1 MLRLDPLKEEKKVQ
15 KTQKQKGKVIAVQ
28 GPIVIVRFEP
38 GSATA
43 AIYDILEATNYKGQ
57 RVVLEVVEYLGRRVD
72 DVSNI
77 VKCIPLT
84 SIFGLQ
90 KNAEVFNTGSMI
102 NTPVGKEVCSRILN
116 VLGEPIDKK
125 GPINAKIKKPIRMKE
140 NATLNIERANQ
151 MRFEVMETG
160 IKVID
165 LLFPLIKGSKTGIL
179 GGAALGKSILILE
192 LMHNV
197 IKKQKGFCIFTG
209 VGERVREG
217 NELYN
222 EMLKQKILD
231 RSILVYGQMNESAG
245 VRFEAVHTGVTLAE
259 HFQEE
264 NEDVLFFVDSVY
276 RFAQAGSELSTLL
289 GRIPSET
296 GYQPTLTSEMSD
308 FQERIRSG
316 RNAAVTAVEAVYVP
330 SDDLTDPAV
339 VCIFSYLE
347 SILILSREH
356 VQLGFHPAIDPLLSS
371 CSYLDPVIIG
381 KAHFKVAQDVLRIL
395 NKHEELRRIV
405 SIIGVEELSKEDRIL
420 FERARRLRHF
430 LTQPFFTAELY
441 TGKKGEYVPLEKT
454 LDSCRKIISGELDK
468 KPAEDLYMIGSL

>member
-1 MLRLDPLKEEKKVQ
+1 VEKE
-15 KTQKQKGKVIAVQ
+15 KTQKGKIIAVQ
-28 GPIVIVRFEP
+28 GPIVIVRFDP
-38 GSATA
+38 NSVKV
-43 AIYDILEATNYKGQ
+43 AIYDILETKAYNGQ
-57 RVVLEVVEYLGRRVD
+57 RVVLEVVEYMNETGN
-72 DVSNI
+72 DVSSV

-90 KNAEVFNTGSMI
+90 KNAEVVTTGTMI
-102 NTPVGKEVCSRILN
+102 NVPVGKEVCSRILN

-125 GPINAKIKKPIRMKE
+125 GPVNAKLKKPIRRLESTSSDIDRAKE
-140 NATLNIERANQ
+140 

-160 IKVID
+160 IKMID
-165 LLFPLIKGSKTGIL
+165 LLFPLVKGTKTGIL
-179 GGAALGKSILILE
+179 GGAALGKSILMLE
-192 LMHNV
+192 LMHNI

-209 VGERVREG
+209 VGERIREG

-222 EMLKQKILD
+222 EMLKQKILA
-231 RSILVYGQMNESAG
+231 RSILVYGQMDESPGA
-245 VRFEAVHTGVTLAE
+245 RFDVVHTGVTLAE

-264 NEDVLFFVDSVY
+264 NEDVLFFIDSVY

-316 RNAAVTAVEAVYVP
+316 NNAAITAIEAVYVP

-339 VCIFSYLE
+339 VSIFSYLE
-347 SILILSREH
+347 SILILSREY

-371 CSYLDPVIIG
+371 CSYMDPVILG
-381 KAHFKVAQDVLRIL
+381 KRHFKIAQDVLKIL
-395 NKHEELRRIV
+395 NKYEELRRIV

-420 FERARRLRHF
+420 FERARRLQNF
-430 LTQPFFTAELY
+430 LTQPFFTAEVY
-441 TGKKGEYVPLEKT
+441 TGKKGEYVSLEKT
-454 LDSCRKIISGELDK
+454 LAGCEKIVSGEMDK
-468 KPAEDLYMIGSL
+468 TLADDLYMIGSL

>member
-1 MLRLDPLKEEKKVQ
+1 MENKKA
-15 KTQKQKGKVIAVQ
+15 QKGRVISVQ
-28 GPIVIVRFEP
+28 GPIVIVRFDDASEK
-38 GSATA
+38 SS
-43 AIYDILEATNYKGQ
+43 IYDILETKTYNGK
-57 RVVLEVVEYLGRRVD
+57 RVVLEIVEYVGGKSGE
-72 DVSNI
+72 VSNV

-90 KNAEVFNTGSMI
+90 KHAEVVSTGSMI
-102 NTPVGKEVCSRILN
+102 KTPVGKEVCSRILN

-125 GPINAKIKKPIRMKE
+125 GPVNAKLKKPVRNKE
-140 NATLNIERANQ
+140 HARTDIAKAGQ

-160 IKVID
+160 IKAID
-165 LLFPLIKGSKTGIL
+165 LLFPLIKGSKTGIM

-192 LMHNV
+192 LMHN
-197 IKKQKGFCIFTG
+197 IIQKQKGYCIFTG
-209 VGERVREG
+209 AGERVREG

-222 EMLKQKILD
+222 EMLKQKVLE
-231 RSILVYGQMNESAG
+231 RSILVYGQMNESPGA
-245 VRFEAVHTGVTLAE
+245 RFEVVHTGVTLAE

-264 NEDVLFFVDSVY
+264 SEDVMFFIDSVY

-316 RNAAVTAVEAVYVP
+316 GSASITAIEAVYVP

-347 SILILSREH
+347 SILILSREY
-356 VQLGFHPAIDPLLSS
+356 VQLGFHPAIDPLQSS

-381 KAHFKVAQDVLRIL
+381 KRHFDTAQEVLKIL
-395 NKHEELRRIV
+395 NKYEDLRRIV
-405 SIIGVEELSKEDRIL
+405 SIIGVEELSKEDRVI
-420 FERARRLRHF
+420 FERARRLQNF

-441 TGKKGEYVPLEKT
+441 TGRKGQYVPLEQTLESCEKIVSGAVDKT
-454 LDSCRKIISGELDK
+454 Q
-468 KPAEDLYMIGSL
+468 AEELYMIGAL

>member
-1 MLRLDPLKEEKKVQ
+1 VQ
-15 KTQKQKGKVIAVQ
+15 KTQKGKVIAVQ
-28 GPIVIVRFEP
+28 GPIVIVMFEP
-38 GSATA
+38 GSAKA
-43 AIYDILEATNYKGQ
+43 AIYDILETTSYKGQ

-102 NTPVGKEVCSRILN
+102 NIPVGKEACSRILN

-125 GPINAKIKKPIRMKE
+125 GPVNAKLKKPIRRKE
-140 NATLNIERANQ
+140 NVNLNIEGANQ

-165 LLFPLIKGSKTGIL
+165 LLFPLIKGTKTGIL
-179 GGAALGKSILILE
+179 GGAALGKSILMLE

-209 VGERVREG
+209 VGERIREG

-245 VRFEAVHTGVTLAE
+245 ARFEVVHTGATLAE

-316 RNAAVTAVEAVYVP
+316 NNAAITAIEAVYVP

-381 KAHFKVAQDVLRIL
+381 KGHFKVAQDVLKIL

-454 LDSCRKIISGELDK
+454 LDSCRKIISGEMDK

>member
-1 MLRLDPLKEEKKVQ
+1 MQKAQ
-15 KTQKQKGKVIAVQ
+15 KTQKGKVVAVQ
-28 GPIVIVRFEP
+28 GPIVIVKFEP
-38 GSATA
+38 GSAKA
-43 AIYDILEATNYKGQ
+43 AIYDILETTTYKGQ
-57 RVVLEVVEYLGRRVD
+57 RVVLEVVEYLGRRAD
-72 DVSNI
+72 DTSNV

-102 NTPVGKEVCSRILN
+102 NIPVGKEACSRILN

-125 GPINAKIKKPIRMKE
+125 GPINAKKKKPIRRKE
-140 NATLNIERANQ
+140 NISLNIESASR

-165 LLFPLIKGSKTGIL
+165 LLFPLVKGTKTGIL

-231 RSILVYGQMNESAG
+231 KSILVYGQMNEPAG
-245 VRFEAVHTGVTLAE
+245 ARFEAIHTGVTLAE

-316 RNAAVTAVEAVYVP
+316 SNASVTAIEAVYVP

-356 VQLGFHPAIDPLLSS
+356 VQLGLHPAIDPLLSS

-381 KAHFKVAQDVLRIL
+381 KEHFKVAQDVLRIL
-395 NKHEELRRIV
+395 NKYEELRRIV
-405 SIIGVEELSKEDRIL
+405 SILGVEELSKEDRIL
-420 FERARRLRHF
+420 FERARRLRNF

-454 LDSCRKIISGELDK
+454 LDSCKKIISGEMDT
-468 KPAEDLYMIGSL
+468 KPAEGLYMIGSL

>member
-1 MLRLDPLKEEKKVQ
+1 MEKE
-15 KTQKQKGKVIAVQ
+15 KTQKGKIIAVQ
-28 GPIVIVRFEP
+28 GPIVIVRFD
-38 GSATA
+38 SNSVKV
-43 AIYDILEATNYKGQ
+43 AIYDILETKAYNGQ
-57 RVVLEVVEYLGRRVD
+57 RVVLEVVEYMNETGN
-72 DVSNI
+72 DVSSV

-90 KNAEVFNTGSMI
+90 KNAEVVTTGTMI
-102 NTPVGKEVCSRILN
+102 NVPVGKEVCSRILN

-125 GPINAKIKKPIRMKE
+125 GPVNAKLKKPIRRLESTSSDIDRAKE
-140 NATLNIERANQ
+140 

-160 IKVID
+160 IKMID
-165 LLFPLIKGSKTGIL
+165 LLFPLVKGTKTGIL
-179 GGAALGKSILILE
+179 GGAALGKSILMLE
-192 LMHNV
+192 LMHNI

-209 VGERVREG
+209 VGERIREG

-222 EMLKQKILD
+222 EMLKQKILA
-231 RSILVYGQMNESAG
+231 RSILVYGQMDESPGA
-245 VRFEAVHTGVTLAE
+245 RFDVVHTGVTLAE

-264 NEDVLFFVDSVY
+264 NEDVLFFIDSVY

-316 RNAAVTAVEAVYVP
+316 NNAAITAIEAVYVP

-339 VCIFSYLE
+339 VSIFSYLE
-347 SILILSREH
+347 SILILSREY

-371 CSYLDPVIIG
+371 CSYMDPVILG
-381 KAHFKVAQDVLRIL
+381 KRHFKIAQDVLKIL
-395 NKHEELRRIV
+395 NKYEELRRIV

-420 FERARRLRHF
+420 FERARRLQNF
-430 LTQPFFTAELY
+430 LTQPFFTAEVY
-441 TGKKGEYVPLEKT
+441 TGKKGEYVSLEKT
-454 LDSCRKIISGELDK
+454 LAGCEKIVSGEMDK
-468 KPAEDLYMIGSL
+468 TLADDLYMIGSL